1 MNPAATIPARPRLVF
16 WELTTGCNLRCIH
29 CRASASEL
37 MSPDDLST
45 SECLR
50 IVDEIAG
57 YAPLILVLSGGEP
70 LWRRDVFDIAF
81 HANQRGIRVAL
92 ATNGTLM
99 DEAMA
104 ERTRD
109 AGIVRVAI
117 SLDGADRVTHDSFRG
132 HQGAF
137 EAAIRGIR
145 CLQDVGISTQINT
158 TVSRHNA
165 HQLPEMVDLARQL
178 KVDAFHLF
186 LLVPVGCGL
195 TIAEDQSVSGE
206 DAERILNW
214 FYDRSLDSGM
224 ELKATCAPQYYR
236 IARQRRAEAR
246 RAGETVPD
254 LMPQP
259 LRASEGPTGARHP
272 GSLPGEPS
280 HGARPGHHQD
290 GHPGAHPAGLNHGHP
305 AGLNQMTRGCLAGSG
320 VCFIS
325 HKGVVQPCGYLP
337 LEAGDL
343 RRRSFREVWEESA
356 LFAEL
361 RDPDILEGK
370 CGCCE
375 FKLVCLGCRARAYG
389 ITGNWKG
396 EEPFCVYEP
405 RTMRVAGE
413 QSCHPAQH

>member
-1 MNPAATIPARPRLVF
+1 
-16 WELTTGCNLRCIH
+16 
-29 CRASASEL
+29 

-50 IVDEIAG
+50 IVDELAQ

-70 LWRRDVFDIAF
+70 LWRRDVFEIAS
-81 HANQRGIRVAL
+81 HANRRGIRVAL

-104 ERTRD
+104 ERTRE

-117 SLDGADRVTHDSFRG
+117 SLDGADRATHDSFRG
-132 HQGAF
+132 HAGAF
-137 EAAIRGIR
+137 EAAIHGIR
-145 CLQDVGISTQINT
+145 CLQEVGLSTQINT

-165 HQLPEMVDLARQL
+165 HQLPEMIELAKRL

-195 TIAEDQSVSGE
+195 TIAEDQSVSAE

-214 FYDRSLDSGM
+214 YYDRSLDSGM

-236 IARQRRAEAR
+236 IARQRRAESR
-246 RAGETVPD
+246 RAGEAVPD
-254 LMPQP
+254 LMPRP
-259 LRASEGPTGARHP
+259 LRAAGAQP
-272 GSLPGEPS
+272 GA
-280 HGARPGHHQD
+280 GAAGGQ
-290 GHPGAHPAGLNHGHP
+290 GHPGEHSQGGLAQGQPGQIHPGQGHP
-305 AGLNQMTRGCLAGSG
+305 AGLNQMTRGCLAGAG

-325 HKGVVQPCGYLP
+325 HRGGVQPCGYLP
-337 LEAGDL
+337 LEAGNL
-343 RRRSFREVWEESA
+343 RQQGFREIWEDSK

-361 RDPDILEGK
+361 RDPGQLEGK
-370 CGCCE
+370 CACCE
-375 FKLVCLGCRARAYG
+375 FKLVCLGCRARAFG
-389 ITGNWKG
+389 MTGNWKG

-405 RTMRVAGE
+405 RATRAAGE
-413 QSCHPAQH
+413 AGCQPAHS